1 MSCKQSSQTAISG
14 DISVTSCDTL
24 SLFLIKKLLK
34 FSGSDRITSYNVCYT
49 KLLRQSEISSVSEI
63 SIEVGGLSGVV
74 EEALEFA
81 MDEAVKNTVLKDAK
95 RTIIRIP
102 GKLKCLACFHEF
114 EVEDRNNFV

>member
-1 MSCKQSSQTAISG
+1 MHELSIAMSIVEIAEE
-14 DISVTSCDTL
+14 
-24 SLFLIKKLLK
+24 
-34 FSGSDRITSYNVCYT
+34 NV
-49 KLLRQSEISSVSEI
+49 RQSEISSVSEI

-102 GKLKCLACFHEF
+102 GKVKCLACFHEF
-114 EVEDRNNFV
+114 EVDDIFSPCPVCGSFENDVIAGKELRVKSMIGE